1 MDDCLHHLVERQAV
15 LTPDAPA
22 LSFDGASW
30 TYAEL
35 NARASRLA
43 HRLRAA
49 GVVPESLVGLLAE
62 RSPAMIAALL
72 GVLKAGGAY
81 VPLDPGYPKER
92 LRFLWEDTGRGA
104 PSVRPPVLLA
114 ERHLAGLLPAERA
127 VLLDETEGGSYV
139 HDYASVSPFSPD
151 HLAYV
156 IYTSGSTGQP
166 KGVLVP
172 HRGAVNVARTTQRL
186 FGLGPGDRMIQLA
199 SLGFDASVLEIFT
212 TLSCGACLVLTRRE
226 TLLSGTALGRELR
239 EQRITALAIPPSL
252 LDTVEETDFP
262 DLRSI
267 VLGGEACSAATAA
280 RWAAG
285 RTLLNAYAP
294 TEATIYSTIAPVK
307 GDGVEVP
314 SIGQPIAGLSAHLF
328 DPDGEVVP
336 AGETGEIF
344 LGGIGVVRGYHNRP
358 ELTAERFVPDPFGE
372 PGSRL
377 YRSGDL
383 ARLLPSGDLMF
394 AGRADTQVKVRGY
407 RIELGEIE
415 AVLGRIP
422 AVQTAAVLARDDDGT
437 GKRLVA
443 YVVRRPDPPP
453 SQDLD
458 FPLSRAVG
466 GGWERGPGGEGLDG
480 AASAPEALGVSAV
493 REILAR
499 TLPDYMVP
507 AVFVFLESMPTT
519 PTGKIDRRALP
530 APDRVRPELD
540 SAFVTPRTPLE
551 ERLARL
557 WSELL
562 GLDQV
567 GVHDNF
573 FALGGHS
580 LLAGQVVTRLR
591 DDLGLEL
598 PLRTVF
604 DHPTVAALAD
614 AAAVRSADRLPPIVR
629 RDRSEH
635 TEIPLSSTQER
646 VWFLNQLAPG
656 AIAYNFQFTIRFAG
670 DFGPEL
676 MQRTLTELVRRHE
689 ILRTSFPEVDGRPVQ
704 VIHPPFSVAL
714 PLIDL
719 TALPAERRLP
729 CAEGLVQRE
738 IRTGF
743 DIARLPLLRWLLLRL
758 DPRDHLLLQVEHHF
772 VHDGW
777 SLSVFLREL
786 KEIYTAFHA
795 GRPSPLPE
803 PPVQYTD
810 FVAWQRGW
818 MQGEALEGQLAY
830 WKDRLAGY
838 PPPLELPTDRP
849 RPRRLSFRGRM
860 LRVDL
865 PPALYSELRAFSRRE
880 GSTLFMSMLAVFYT
894 LLWRSTGQG
903 DILLGSGFANRR
915 LREIES
921 LVGMVVNTLVFRVAL
936 AGDLSF
942 RELLARVRATAL
954 AAHDHQDLPFEKLV
968 EELHPDRDPSRN
980 PLFQVLFSF
989 HDAPVPDLDFAGM
1002 TGYLYERH
1010 NGSAKTDLN
1019 IVVKP
1024 MAEQRVG
1031 RQQSGGEALTMVWE
1045 YSLDLFE
1052 AATIDRLWGHYQ
1064 VLLAAA
1070 MANPGARLDELAM
1083 LTPAESAQ
1091 LASWSGAVDGALCG
1105 ELHAATIDGLFAA
1118 QAAATPDAMA
1128 VEAAGVPGGWIYR
1141 ELDERANRLAR
1152 HLIALGVGPE
1162 VRVGVCLNRSPEA
1175 VLALLAVLKAGG
1187 VYVPLEPAYPHERLS
1202 FMIEDAAAP
1211 VVVTASRHVA
1221 ALGELG
1227 GPEIKKVVLDLD
1239 REAIDRQSGGAPAA
1253 RSSADNLAYVVY
1265 TSGSTGRPKG
1275 VAVPHR
1281 AVVRLV
1287 KQERFADLSAGQ
1299 TWLQLAPVAFDA
1311 STLEIWGSLLN
1322 GGRLVV
1328 FPSYRPSLEEL
1339 GETIGG
1345 QPGATGI
1352 TSLWLTAGLFHQM
1365 ADEQLE
1371 RFAGVQQLLAGGD
1384 VLSPPHVEKVLAR
1397 FPELR
1402 LVNGYGPTE
1411 NTTFTCCHVMQ
1422 GPQHF
1427 TGSVPIGRPIA
1438 GTRVALLDGGL
1449 RRVPQG
1455 VTGELYAGGDGLAR
1469 GYLGRP
1475 ELTAER
1481 FVPDPFAAE
1490 PSVEDA
1496 EPGARLYRTGD
1507 LARWLPDGTL
1517 EFLGRADQQVKI
1529 RGFRIELGEIE
1540 TVIREQPAVRE
1551 AVVVARAGG
1560 EGGARLAAYVVPAA
1574 DDFSADELRAFLASR
1589 LPDYMVPSTFTVLE
1603 ALPLT
1608 ANGKVD
1614 VRALPEPAVRG
1625 SALDD
1630 QDAVPHTPV
1639 EELLAGIWSEVLGVP
1654 AVGLHDDF
1662 FHLGG
1667 HSLIATRMLSRVRD
1681 AVQAEVP
1688 LAALFEGPTVAG
1700 LARAVEAA
1708 LSGAAP
1714 SGRIPRR
1721 AADSPIPL
1729 SFSQE
1734 RLWFLDQLAPGGSA
1748 YNIARAFDVR
1758 GDLDTAALA
1767 RAVAGIVSRHEAL
1780 RTVFPDVEGRPV
1792 QEIATAEA
1800 PLEIPVIDLTGEPA
1814 ERREPEIA
1822 RLVQSEARRPFD
1834 LRSGPLLR
1842 LLLVRTGDRE
1852 HTVVLAMHHIV
1863 SDGWSMGLFFR
1874 ELSQLYSADRSDLSD
1889 LPIQYAD
1896 FAVWQRA
1903 HLQGETLDRLLAVW
1917 KAALDGAPATLDL
1930 PADRPRPPVQ
1940 AFHGGQEAVPL
1951 PADLAAALRG
1961 LAQRSAATPFILL
1974 LSGLAALFGRYSSQN
1989 DIVLGSPIAGRN
2001 RSEIEGLIGFFV
2013 NTLVLRTRWQGDP
2026 AFTEVLAAARRA
2038 TLMAHAHQ
2046 ELPFEKLVAEL
2057 APDRNLA
2064 HTPLFQVLFA
2074 FQEAVREPLALPGA
2088 AVVPRE
2094 VRRDESRFDLEV
2106 TAVEG
2111 AAGALTLLWRY
2122 DSDLFD
2128 RATVLRL
2135 AAHCAT
2141 LLQGVVDNPGQRL
2154 SDLPL
2159 LAAAEEREILVAW
2172 NDTGMP
2178 QVEPVPATLASL
2190 FAAQAAR
2197 TPTALAVAGAD
2208 GAELTYAE
2216 LDRRAEQVAHRL
2228 RALGVGPEVPVGVLL
2243 EREPDL
2249 VAALLGVHKAGG
2261 FYVPLD
2267 PAYPAA
2273 RLAFMLEDSGARTVV
2288 TRERLLPRIPAAG
2301 KVEAVCLDSLG
2312 EERVD
2317 GHSTGAD
2324 PDNLAYLIYTS
2335 GSTGRPKGVAI
2346 THRSAAALVLWARE
2360 VFPPADLTG
2369 VLAATSVCFDLS
2381 VFELFVPLCCGGTVV
2396 LAENALQLA
2405 GLVGAGRVTLLNTVP
2420 SAMTELLR
2428 LDAVPPSV
2436 RTVNLAGEPLT
2447 TALVGQIVCGT
2458 KAERIFDLY
2467 GPSEDTTYSTY
2478 ALRSADGPATIGRPI
2493 AGTRVYL
2500 LDGAG
2505 KPVPASVAGELHL
2518 AGGGLA
2524 RGYLKRPELTAERFV
2539 PDPFAATAGGGR
2551 LYRTGDLARWR
2562 LDGTLEFL
2570 GRIDHQVKIR
2580 GFRIELGE
2588 IEEQLLRHGGVREV
2602 VVVAREDRPGEK
2614 RLVAYVSGSGEELL
2628 QPEALAAW
2636 LGERLPAHVVP
2647 GAFVVLAALPR
2658 TPNGKVDRKA
2668 LPRPEPV
2675 HGAGDGFVAPE
2686 SAEERSLAAIWS
2698 EVLGVEKVG
2707 VHDDFFRLGG
2717 HSLLAA
2723 QVIARLRR
2731 DFQVDLPLRSLFQA
2745 PSIAG
2750 LLGAVRQARESA
2762 VLAGGEGVSA
2772 VTAVPRIERVA
2783 RTAAA
2788 RPRPPARGEQP

>member
-62 RSPAMIAALL
+62 RSPAMIAGLL

-81 VPLDPGYPKER
+81 VPLDPGYPEER

-104 PSVRPPVLLA
+104 PAGRPPVLLA

-127 VLLDETEGGSYV
+127 VLLDESEGGSYV
-139 HDYASVSPFSPD
+139 HDYASVSPISPD
-151 HLAYV
+151 NLAYV

-186 FGLGPGDRMIQLA
+186 FHLGPGDRMIQLA

-212 TLSCGACLVLTRRE
+212 ALSSGACLVLTRRE
-226 TLLSGTALGRELR
+226 TLLSGAALGRELR

-252 LDTVEETDFP
+252 LDTVEESDFP

-285 RTLLNAYAP
+285 RRLLNAYAP
-294 TEATIYSTIAPVK
+294 TEATIYSTVAAVK

-314 SIGQPIAGLSAHLF
+314 SIGQPIAGLSAHLL
-328 DPDGEVVP
+328 DADGEVVP
-336 AGETGEIF
+336 EGGTGEIF

-443 YVVRRPDPPP
+443 YVVRRPETPD
-453 SQDLD
+453 
-458 FPLSRAVG
+458 
-466 GGWERGPGGEGLDG
+466 
-480 AASAPEALGVSAV
+480 ALGVSAL
-493 REILAR
+493 REILAS

-507 AVFVFLESMPTT
+507 SVFVFLEAMPTT

-540 SAFVTPRTPLE
+540 VAFAAPRTPLE

-591 DDLGLEL
+591 DDLGLGL
-598 PLRTVF
+598 PLRAVF

-614 AAAVRSADRLPPIVR
+614 AAAVRSADKLPPIVR
-629 RDRSEH
+629 RDRSEQA
-635 TEIPLSSTQER
+635 EIPLSSTQER

-656 AIAYNFQFTIRFAG
+656 AIAYNFQFTIRFGG
-670 DFGPEL
+670 DFAPDL
-676 MQRTLTELVRRHE
+676 MQQTLTELVRRHE
-689 ILRTSFPEVDGRPVQ
+689 ILRTTFPEVDGRPVQ

-719 TALPAERRLP
+719 TALPAERRLA
-729 CAEGLVQRE
+729 CAEDLVRRE

-786 KEIYTAFHA
+786 KEIYTAYHA

-818 MQGEALEGQLAY
+818 MQGEALAGQLAY

-849 RPRRLSFRGRM
+849 RPRRLSFRGAM

-936 AGDLSF
+936 AGDLPF

-968 EELHPDRDPSRN
+968 EELHPDRDASRN

-1002 TGYLYERH
+1002 TGFLYERH

-1031 RQQSGGEALTMVWE
+1031 RQPSGGEALTMVWE

-1083 LTPAESAQ
+1083 LTPAEAAQ
-1091 LASWSGAVDGALCG
+1091 LASWGGAVDGALRG
-1105 ELHAATIDGLFAA
+1105 ELRAVTIDGLFAA
-1118 QAAATPDAMA
+1118 QAAATPEAMA
-1128 VEAAGVPGGWIYR
+1128 VEAAGVPGGWSYR
-1141 ELDERANRLAR
+1141 ELNERANRLAR

-1162 VRVGVCLNRSPEA
+1162 VRVGVCLNRSPET
-1175 VLALLAVLKAGG
+1175 VLTLLAVLKAGG
-1187 VYVPLEPAYPHERLS
+1187 VYVPLEPAYPRERLS
-1202 FMIEDAAAP
+1202 FMIDDAAAP
-1211 VVVTASRHVA
+1211 VVVTASRH
-1221 ALGELG
+1221 LGVLG
-1227 GPEIKKVVLDLD
+1227 DSDLKKVVLDLD
-1239 REAIDRQSGGAPAA
+1239 REAIDRQSSEAPAA

-1287 KQERFADLSAGQ
+1287 KQDRFADLSAGQ
-1299 TWLQLAPVAFDA
+1299 TWLQLAPGAFDA

-1345 QPGATGI
+1345 PQSGHQEI

-1365 ADEQLE
+1365 ADAQLE
-1371 RFAGVQQLLAGGD
+1371 RFAGVRQLLAGGD

-1438 GTRVALLDGGL
+1438 GTRVMLLDGGL

-1455 VTGELYAGGDGLAR
+1455 VTGELYTGGDGLAR

-1481 FVPDPFAAE
+1481 FVPDPLA
-1490 PSVEDA
+1490 A

-1507 LARWLPDGTL
+1507 LARWLADGTL

-1551 AVVVARAGG
+1551 AVVVARTGG
-1560 EGGARLAAYVVPAA
+1560 EGGASLAAYVVPAA
-1574 DDFSADELRAFLASR
+1574 EDFSVDELRAFLASR

-1625 SALDD
+1625 SALDG
-1630 QDAVPHTPV
+1630 QDAVPRTPV
-1639 EELLAGIWSEVLGVP
+1639 EELLAGIWSAVLGVP

-1688 LAALFEGPTVAG
+1688 LAALFEGPTVAE

-1714 SGRIPRR
+1714 LGRIPRR

-1758 GDLDTAALA
+1758 GDLDTTALA
-1767 RAVAGIVSRHEAL
+1767 RAVAGIVRRHEAL
-1780 RTVFPDVEGRPV
+1780 RTAFPDLEGRPV
-1792 QEIATAEA
+1792 QEIAAAEA

-1814 ERREPEIA
+1814 ERREAEIA

-1834 LRSGPLLR
+1834 LRRGPLLR
-1842 LLLVRTGDRE
+1842 LLLVRTGARE

-1874 ELSQLYSADRSDLSD
+1874 ELSLLYRADQTDQTDRTDLSD

-1930 PADRPRPPVQ
+1930 PFDRPRPPVQ
-1940 AFHGGQEAVPL
+1940 TFRGGQEAVAL

-1974 LSGLAALFGRYSSQN
+1974 LSGLAALFSRYSSQN

-2026 AFTEVLAAARRA
+2026 AFTEILAGARRA
-2038 TLMAHAHQ
+2038 TLRAHAHQ

-2106 TAVEG
+2106 TTVEG

-2135 AAHCAT
+2135 AAHGAT
-2141 LLQGVVDNPGQRL
+2141 LLQGVMDNPGQRL

-2172 NDTGMP
+2172 NDTGTP
-2178 QVEPVPATLASL
+2178 QVEPVPEATLASL

-2197 TPTALAVAGAD
+2197 TPTAVAVVGAAGAD

-2216 LDRRAEQVAHRL
+2216 LDRRAEQVARRL
-2228 RALGVGPEVPVGVLL
+2228 RAAGVGPEVPVGVLL

-2267 PAYPAA
+2267 PAYPVA

-2301 KVEAVCLDSLG
+2301 RVEAICLEGLG
-2312 EERVD
+2312 EGRED
-2317 GHSTGAD
+2317 GSAAGAD

-2346 THRSAAALVLWARE
+2346 TQRSAAALVLWARG
-2360 VFPPADLTG
+2360 VFPPADLAG

-2405 GLVGAGRVTLLNTVP
+2405 GLADLIAAGRVTLLNTVP

-2428 LDAVPPSV
+2428 LEAVPPSV

-2447 TALVGQIVCGT
+2447 AALVGQIARGT
-2458 KAERIFDLY
+2458 RAERIFDLY
-2467 GPSEDTTYSTY
+2467 GPSEDTTYSTF

-2500 LDGAG
+2500 LDNAG
-2505 KPVPASVAGELHL
+2505 KPVPAGVAGELYL

-2524 RGYLKRPELTAERFV
+2524 RGYLNRPELTAERFV
-2539 PDPFAATAGGGR
+2539 PDPFAGTAGGGR

-2562 LDGTLEFL
+2562 PDGRLEFL

-2588 IEEQLLRHGGVREV
+2588 IEEQLLRHGGVRET

-2614 RLVAYVSGSGEELL
+2614 RLVAYLVGDGL

-2636 LGERLPAHVVP
+2636 LGERLPAHMVP
-2647 GAFVVLAALPR
+2647 GAIVVLDALPR

-2668 LPRPEPV
+2668 LPRPEPAQ
-2675 HGAGDGFVAPE
+2675 GAGDGFVAPE

-2698 EVLGVEKVG
+2698 EVLGVERVG

-2750 LLGAVRQARESA
+2750 LLGAVRQARELEA
-2762 VLAGGEGVSA
+2762 VP
-2772 VTAVPRIERVA
+2772 AVPRIERVA

-2788 RPRPPARGEQP
+2788 RPRPAAPKGERP

>member
-1 MDDCLHHLVERQAV
+1 MDDCLHHLFERQAV
-15 LTPDAPA
+15 LTPDASA
-22 LSFDGASW
+22 LSFAGASW

-49 GVVPESLVGLLAE
+49 GVVPESLVGLLTE

-81 VPLDPGYPKER
+81 VPLDPGYPEER
-92 LRFLWEDTGRGA
+92 LRFLWEDAGRGA
-104 PSVRPPVLLA
+104 PAGRPRVLLA

-127 VLLDETEGGSYV
+127 VLLDETEEGSYV
-139 HDYASVSPFSPD
+139 HNYASVSPD
-151 HLAYV
+151 NLAYV

-226 TLLSGTALGRELR
+226 TLLSGAALGRELR

-285 RTLLNAYAP
+285 RRLLNAYAP
-294 TEATIYSTIAPVK
+294 TEATIYSTVAAVK
-307 GDGVEVP
+307 GDGIEVP
-314 SIGQPIAGLSAHLF
+314 SIGQPIDGLSAHLLG
-328 DPDGEVVP
+328 PDGETV
-336 AGETGEIF
+336 AAEETGEIF
-344 LGGIGVVRGYHNRP
+344 LGGVGVVRGYHNRP
-358 ELTAERFVPDPFGE
+358 ELTAERFVPDPFGG

-443 YVVRRPDPPP
+443 YVVRRPET
-453 SQDLD
+453 
-458 FPLSRAVG
+458 A
-466 GGWERGPGGEGLDG
+466 
-480 AASAPEALGVSAV
+480 EALGVSAL
-493 REILAR
+493 REILGR
-499 TLPDYMVP
+499 KLPDYMVP

-540 SAFVTPRTPLE
+540 SAFVAPRTPLE

-562 GLDQV
+562 GLDPV

-629 RDRSEH
+629 RNRSDQG
-635 TEIPLSSTQER
+635 EIPLSSTQER

-670 DFGPEL
+670 AFAPEL
-676 MQRTLTELVRRHE
+676 MQRTLSELVRRHE
-689 ILRTSFPEVDGRPVQ
+689 ILRTTFPEVDGRPVQ
-704 VIHPPFSVAL
+704 VVHPPFAVAL

-719 TALPAERRLP
+719 TALPAERRLA
-729 CAEGLVQRE
+729 CAEELVRRE

-777 SLSVFLREL
+777 SLAVFLREL
-786 KEIYTAFHA
+786 KEIYTAYHA
-795 GRPSPLPE
+795 GLPSPLPE

-818 MQGEALEGQLAY
+818 MQGEALAAQLAY

-849 RPRRLSFRGRM
+849 RPRRLSFRGAM

-968 EELHPDRDPSRN
+968 EELHPDRDASRN

-1002 TGYLYERH
+1002 TGFLYERH

-1031 RQQSGGEALTMVWE
+1031 RQPSGGEALTMVWE

-1083 LTPAESAQ
+1083 LTPAEAAQ
-1091 LASWSGAVDGALCG
+1091 LASWGGAADGALRG
-1105 ELHAATIDGLFAA
+1105 ELRAATIDGLFAA

-1141 ELDERANRLAR
+1141 ELEERANRLAR
-1152 HLIALGVGPE
+1152 HLTALGVGPE

-1187 VYVPLEPAYPHERLS
+1187 VYVPLEPAYPRERLG

-1211 VVVTASRHVA
+1211 VVVTTSRHLA

-1227 GPEIKKVVLDLD
+1227 GPDLKKVVLDLD
-1239 REAIDRQSGGAPAA
+1239 REAIDRRSHEAPAA

-1287 KQERFADLSAGQ
+1287 KQDRFADLSAGQ

-1339 GETIGG
+1339 GETISGH
-1345 QPGATGI
+1345 PGATGI

-1365 ADEQLE
+1365 ADAQLE
-1371 RFAGVQQLLAGGD
+1371 RFAGVRQLLAGGD

-1427 TGSVPIGRPIA
+1427 TGSVPIGRPIS
-1438 GTRVALLDGGL
+1438 GTRVMLLDGGL

-1481 FVPDPFAAE
+1481 FVPDPLA
-1490 PSVEDA
+1490 A

-1507 LARWLPDGTL
+1507 LARWLADCTL

-1529 RGFRIELGEIE
+1529 RGFRIEPGEIE

-1551 AVVVARAGG
+1551 AAVVARTGG
-1560 EGGARLAAYVVPAA
+1560 EGGASLAAYVVPAA
-1574 DDFSADELRAFLASR
+1574 DDFSVDELRAFLAAR
-1589 LPDYMVPSTFTVLE
+1589 LPEYMVPSTFTVLE

-1614 VRALPEPAVRG
+1614 VRALPEPEVRG

-1630 QDAVPHTPV
+1630 EDAVPRSPV
-1639 EELLAGIWSEVLGVP
+1639 EELLAGIWSAVLGVP

-1700 LARAVEAA
+1700 LARAVESA

-1721 AADSPIPL
+1721 AAGAPIPL

-1792 QEIATAEA
+1792 QEIAAAEA
-1800 PLEIPVIDLTGEPA
+1800 LEIPVVDLTGEPA

-1842 LLLVRTGDRE
+1842 LLLVRTGERE
-1852 HTVVLAMHHIV
+1852 QTVVLAMHHIV

-1874 ELSQLYSADRSDLSD
+1874 ELSQLYGADRSDLPD

-1903 HLQGETLDRLLAVW
+1903 HLQGETPNRLLAVW

-1940 AFHGGQEAVPL
+1940 AFRGGQEAVPL

-1974 LSGLAALFGRYSSQN
+1974 LAGLAALFGRYSSQD

-2111 AAGALTLLWRY
+2111 TAGALTLLWRY

-2128 RATVLRL
+2128 RTTVLRL

-2141 LLQGVVDNPGQRL
+2141 LLQGVVDHPAQRL

-2172 NDTGMP
+2172 NDTGTP

-2197 TPTALAVAGAD
+2197 TPNAMAVVGAGGAD

-2216 LDRRAEQVAHRL
+2216 LDRRAEQVARRL
-2228 RALGVGPEVPVGVLL
+2228 RAVGVGPEVPVGVLL

-2288 TRERLLPRIPAAG
+2288 TRERLLPRIPMAG
-2301 KVEAVCLDSLG
+2301 HAGAVCLDDLG
-2312 EERVD
+2312 EERQD
-2317 GHSTGAD
+2317 RSMAAAD

-2346 THRSAAALVLWARE
+2346 THRSAAALVLWARG
-2360 VFPPADLTG
+2360 VFPPADLAG

-2405 GLVGAGRVTLLNTVP
+2405 GLPALIAAGRVTLLNTVP

-2447 TALVGQIVCGT
+2447 TALVGQIVRGT
-2458 KAERIFDLY
+2458 KAERVFDLY
-2467 GPSEDTTYSTY
+2467 GPSEDTTYSTF
-2478 ALRSADGPATIGRPI
+2478 ALRSAAGPATIGRPI

-2500 LDGAG
+2500 LDGMG
-2505 KPVPASVAGELHL
+2505 KPVPAGVAGELYL

-2524 RGYLKRPELTAERFV
+2524 RGYLNRPELTAERFV
-2539 PDPFAATAGGGR
+2539 PDPFAGTAGGGR

-2562 LDGTLEFL
+2562 PDGTLEFL

-2602 VVVAREDRPGEK
+2602 VVVARENRPGEK
-2614 RLVAYVSGSGEELL
+2614 RLVGYLVGEEL

-2636 LGERLPAHVVP
+2636 LGERLPAHMVP
-2647 GAFVVLAALPR
+2647 GAFVILEALPR

-2675 HGAGDGFVAPE
+2675 HGTSGDGFVAPE

-2698 EVLGVEKVG
+2698 EVLGVEQVG

-2750 LLGAVRQARESA
+2750 LLGAVRQAREST
-2762 VLAGGEGVSA
+2762 VPVGVEGLP
-2772 VTAVPRIERVA
+2772 AVPRIERVA

-2788 RPRPPARGEQP
+2788 RPRPATKGERP